1 MTANQALA
9 IVRLLIAIGVLLV
22 IYRQRCARQNIYLGI
37 PIIAWMAHVVIYL
50 AAYLVISSIG
60 SVPTQ
65 LFNVWSA
72 SLQIRISHNSNHG
85 NRAVLPAKAGGKNW
99 MLTLSYLSL

>member
-72 SLQIRISHNSNHG
+72 SLQIHG
-85 NRAVLPAKAGGKNW
+85 Y
-99 MLTLSYLSL
+99 LTILIMEIARYYRQKQGVKIGC